1 MAPDSKSLRV
11 LSTVPIIRHAA
22 HSYTFKR
29 LSDILCIARYAC
41 FTTKQSCNPFYRT
54 DHIRQHLFE
63 RNQYVARLHQ
73 QILRLFLLLL
83 IFGPITFGCGKGDY
97 EARLR
102 QRAAEL
108 KSQPAAKSEDGENED
123 ADDRR
128 NEDDEYEDD
137 EYEDDE
143 YEDDESEDDESEDD
157 ESEDDNPFEGED
169 EK

>member
-1 MAPDSKSLRV
+1 M
-11 LSTVPIIRHAA
+11 
-22 HSYTFKR
+22 
-29 LSDILCIARYAC
+29 
-41 FTTKQSCNPFYRT
+41 
-54 DHIRQHLFE
+54 
-63 RNQYVARLHQ
+63 ARLHQ

-108 KSQPAAKSEDGENED
+108 KSQPAAKSDDEDGENED

-128 NEDDEYEDD
+128 NEDDEYEDDEYEDD